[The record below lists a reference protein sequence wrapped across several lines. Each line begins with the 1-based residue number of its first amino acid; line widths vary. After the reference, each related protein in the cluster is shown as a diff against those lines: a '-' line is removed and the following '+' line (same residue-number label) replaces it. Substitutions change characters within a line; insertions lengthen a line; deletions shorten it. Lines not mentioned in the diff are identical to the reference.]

1 MIYSAYAT
9 TDDAV
14 VYSSMDVSG
23 GLYQTSTVIDI
34 STSMYQLNGTNNSAV
49 VTTGK
54 INQGFDFTPNQ
65 YINMMNNAAGLFN
78 SSSDQRT
85 YLFWMN
91 EDDRNPDKTILED
104 NSNNGYIIIGWGT
117 LTGTPNQLECSA
129 LDGGW
134 NTAKNT
140 TPIGAGWKMVACRF
154 NNTHIGLFIDNVL
167 HNAVGITYPL
177 TGNAG
182 AVILGSNAANN
193 KGYDGKL
200 DEIAVYNRSLTL
212 AEMTALY
219 NAGNGLNPY
228 AAPPS
233 PETINLSVL
242 YPLNRTNSSKTL
254 ININLSGNFSHDFN
268 ATLYINGTIN
278 ETKFYYN
285 GSNVFIDFTKRFPGG
300 NFYSFKIGIKDNQS
314 QVNSSENIIHINFS
328 NPIISYEGIYEYNAT
343 NHYVRTLYYDIN
355 ITFCP
360 SNSSII
366 RYINGIPGNETD
378 LECTGSLAQLSGNYT
393 HYQEGEFNISFFV
406 NSTRGDDI
414 FLGYFANK
422 TLISD
427 LYNPTITYLNISVQN
442 GFYNG
447 EHLANV
453 SLRCGDNIAPIILYN
468 STLNGVSLFMG
479 NRTNGTLIVNRTNIV
494 SGSNSLQ
501 GYCKDFFGANVSN
514 ITKDIYA
521 RSIYIINERT
531 NNLFDYTNLTSLIV
545 YFDDNSTSFNF
556 KTNAT
561 SHINFTSE
569 LTSKLRFE
577 LVYSNG
583 DVITRYIDTSLS
595 TEDLRVC
602 ANTDPSTYY
611 EQIIIASTQR
621 KVSLKNVFSN
631 CVIAEDYT
639 RFAYQDSLILK
650 AYSINSL
657 YYLYTF
663 DGNKKVYLASMDG
676 SLSTYYN
683 IDVLEFKSQSVNI
696 AITPETL
703 TFDRESGYLRLYYKN
718 SRNDSISTAITITQ
732 LNNSQLL
739 FSSTETDSP
748 NEFYMYFDYTT
759 LNVTNGTL
767 FKIDLTKTDS
777 EGVVTSMTRYF
788 NTLAQSGIIS
798 SGFAFTIALLLLF
811 FGLTLTIVRLA
822 LGYFG
827 VVICLMS
834 LAVLSLGVGAWY
846 ITLLM
851 AIDIIIAVFIA
862 LLLWTQNYQ
871 EVA

>member
-1 MIYSAYAT
+1 
-9 TDDAV
+9 
-14 VYSSMDVSG
+14 
-23 GLYQTSTVIDI
+23 
-34 STSMYQLNGTNNSAV
+34 
-49 VTTGK
+49 
-54 INQGFDFTPNQ
+54 
-65 YINMMNNAAGLFN
+65 
-78 SSSDQRT
+78 
-85 YLFWMN
+85 
-91 EDDRNPDKTILED
+91 
-104 NSNNGYIIIGWGT
+104 
-117 LTGTPNQLECSA
+117 
-129 LDGGW
+129 
-134 NTAKNT
+134 
-140 TPIGAGWKMVACRF
+140 
-154 NNTHIGLFIDNVL
+154 
-167 HNAVGITYPL
+167 
-177 TGNAG
+177 
-182 AVILGSNAANN
+182 
-193 KGYDGKL
+193 
-200 DEIAVYNRSLTL
+200 
-212 AEMTALY
+212 
-219 NAGNGLNPY
+219 
-228 AAPPS
+228 
-233 PETINLSVL
+233 
-242 YPLNRTNSSKTL
+242 
-254 ININLSGNFSHDFN
+254 
-268 ATLYINGTIN
+268 
-278 ETKFYYN
+278 
-285 GSNVFIDFTKRFPGG
+285 
-300 NFYSFKIGIKDNQS
+300 
-314 QVNSSENIIHINFS
+314 
-328 NPIISYEGIYEYNAT
+328 
-343 NHYVRTLYYDIN
+343 
-355 ITFCP
+355 
-360 SNSSII
+360 
-366 RYINGIPGNETD
+366 
-378 LECTGSLAQLSGNYT
+378 
-393 HYQEGEFNISFFV
+393 
-406 NSTRGDDI
+406 
-414 FLGYFANK
+414 
-422 TLISD
+422 
-427 LYNPTITYLNISVQN
+427 
-442 GFYNG
+442 
-447 EHLANV
+447 
-453 SLRCGDNIAPIILYN
+453 
-468 STLNGVSLFMG
+468 MG